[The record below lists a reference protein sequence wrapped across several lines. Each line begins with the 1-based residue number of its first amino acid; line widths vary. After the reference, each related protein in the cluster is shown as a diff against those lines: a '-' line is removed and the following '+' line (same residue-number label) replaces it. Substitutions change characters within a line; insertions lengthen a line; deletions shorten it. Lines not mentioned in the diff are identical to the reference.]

1 MAVTVAYSP
10 LAGAQFTPDEPI
22 EPKRQAVLDA
32 IDALEVR
39 SAPLN

>member
-32 IDALEVR
+32 IDALEAG